1 MTAYDG
7 RLGLED
13 FNFQQTTLDQC
24 VLSRV
29 VDFAKFTTASAA
41 GSASDSKDI
50 IDIPAGF
57 IVDDVMAVVK
67 TASTTA
73 NGAFGLGDG
82 DDAIYY
88 LPTSTALTTSPAL
101 TVFQANAGASGK
113 FKDTTSA
120 TSAMLRST
128 KVYTAAGK
136 LKITLGTTAP
146 QNGKIQV
153 IVRGTQT
160 F

>member
-7 RLGLED
+7 TLGLED
-13 FNFQQTTLDQC
+13 GNFQQVNFEGQ

-29 VDFAKFTTASAA
+29 VDFAKFTTAGAA
-41 GSASDSKDI
+41 GVAADVKSI
-50 IDIPAGF
+50 INIPAGI
-57 IVDDVMAVVK
+57 IVDDVFAIVK

-73 NGAFGLGDG
+73 NCAFGVGDG
-82 DDAIYY
+82 DDAVYY
-88 LPTSTALTTSPAL
+88 LPTSTALTTSPAG

-120 TSAMLRST
+120 TSAMLRCT
-128 KVYTAAGK
+128 KYYSAAGV
-136 LKITLGTTAP
+136 LKVTLGTTAP
-146 QNGKIQV
+146 ANGKVQF